1 MPKNPH
7 AMIIA
12 TRRAIFFP
20 DSPENMGESEFE
32 SGPYDTNNQT
42 MENLGIIL
50 LPLFRLVLS
59 LLLREYEFEP
69 GMTQ

>member
-20 DSPENMGESEFE
+20 DSPENMGVSEFD
-32 SGPYDTNNQT
+32 SGAYDTNNQT
-42 MENLGIIL
+42 IENLKIIL

-69 GMTQ
+69 RMTQ

>member
-1 MPKNPH
+1 
-7 AMIIA
+7 
-12 TRRAIFFP
+12 
-20 DSPENMGESEFE
+20 MGVSEFE

-42 MENLGIIL
+42 IENLKIIL